1 MNVADIERVFLATLP
16 QYLEPVEHMIDQLFA
31 GGASDDGD
39 RWQAL
44 AATLSSLRA
53 AASRI
58 GATHV
63 AVGLDRMAALAD
75 RAAGG
80 MTAGE
85 LRQQLLAELNRVR
98 RVAGAQFD
106 RSRRGQVELE
116 AGIEELRGEV
126 ARLRARA
133 IALSAQLD
141 EAPA

>member
-1 MNVADIERVFLATLP
+1 MNGADIERVFLASLP

-31 GGASDDGD
+31 GRAGDNGDG
-39 RWQAL
+39 WQAL

-58 GATHV
+58 GANHA
-63 AVGLDRMAALAD
+63 AVGLDRMAELAD

-80 MTAGE
+80 AVAGE
-85 LRQQLLAELNRVR
+85 LRQRLLAESSRVR
-98 RVAGAQFD
+98 RVAGAQLD
-106 RSRRGQVELE
+106 SSRSRVELE